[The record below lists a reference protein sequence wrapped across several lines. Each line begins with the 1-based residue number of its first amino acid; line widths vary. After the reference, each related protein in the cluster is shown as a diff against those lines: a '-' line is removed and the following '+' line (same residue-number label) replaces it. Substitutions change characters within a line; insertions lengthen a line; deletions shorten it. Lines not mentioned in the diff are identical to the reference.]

1 MEAKAMMVEEL
12 AQEIAQ
18 GALDNEYVWMA
29 REQGWDPRFYGLA
42 EGDLELLAGIQDSA
56 WQEECQALAGTE
68 AWVPFLSMVVAR
80 VRALLSAAVA
90 QEVANG

>member
-1 MEAKAMMVEEL
+1 MEAMMVEEL

-18 GALDNEYVWMA
+18 GALDNGYIWMA
-29 REQGWDPRFYGLA
+29 REQGWDPRFYGLL
-42 EGDLELLAGIQDSA
+42 EGDLELLAGMQVSA
-56 WQEECQALAGTE
+56 WQEECQAVAGTE
-68 AWVPFLSMVVAR
+68 AWPAFVSMVVIR